1 MLRTLPVLL
10 LLASV
15 APAADWPQFLGP
27 NRDST
32 TPDKFPAWTDKPK
45 EVWKKPV
52 GEAHS
57 SPVVANGLV
66 YVFAKVDKKE
76 AEQLTAFDARTGDEK
91 WTKSYERGKV
101 EKPLFGAGP
110 RGTPTVDGERVYTYG
125 RTGVLTCWDAKTGEP
140 KWQTD
145 MLKEFGADNITFG
158 VSTSPTVVGKNV
170 VVMVGGK
177 KGAGI
182 VGMDKETGR
191 VTWQATNDGASY
203 ASPIV
208 VGDKTPELVFL
219 TAAHVRAVNADSGK
233 EVWKHPFVDALLE
246 SSTTPVKV
254 GDLYVV
260 GSVKSGSIGVRVKGA
275 EVEQVWKNEKL
286 TCYFSTPVVVGDY
299 LYMVNG
305 EAKFPGGTLTMRCV
319 EAKSG
324 KVMWEKA
331 DVGTYHAAFVKTGD
345 GKLLLH
351 DDKGHLKLLEPNEK
365 GYKELASSKVCGTT
379 WAHPAISDGKVYL
392 RDEKTLYCLQVGSEK

>member
-1 MLRTLPVLL
+1 MRALPLLL
-10 LLASV
+10 LLASF

-27 NRDST
+27 NRDSS
-32 TPDKFPAWTDKPK
+32 TPDKFAAWKDVPK
-45 EVWKKPV
+45 VVWKKAV

-66 YVFAKVDKKE
+66 YVFAKVDKQE
-76 AEQLTAFDARTGDEK
+76 AESLTAFDAKTGEEK
-91 WTKSYERGKV
+91 WTKSYERAKFT
-101 EKPLFGAGP
+101 PPFGNGP
-110 RGTPTVDGERVYTYG
+110 RGTPTVVGDRVYTLG
-125 RTGVLTCWDAKTGEP
+125 STGLLTAWDAKTGEQ

-145 MLKEFGADNITFG
+145 TLKEFGAKNLFFG

-170 VVMVGGK
+170 IVMVGGK
-177 KGAGI
+177 GSGV
-182 VGMDKETGR
+182 VGVEAETGKT
-191 VTWQATNDGASY
+191 VWQSTSDRASY

-219 TAAHVRAVNADSGK
+219 TGDHVRSLTADLGK

-246 SSTTPVKV
+246 SSTTPVKA

-260 GSVKSGSIGVRVKGA
+260 GSVKSGSVAVRVKGT
-275 EVEQVWKNEKL
+275 EVEEVWKNEKL
-286 TCYFSTPVVVGDY
+286 TCYFSTPVLVGDH

-305 EAKFPGGTLTMRCV
+305 EAKFPGGTLVMRCV
-319 EAKSG
+319 EAKTG
-324 KVMWEKA
+324 KVAWEQK
-331 DVGTYHAAFVKTGD
+331 DVGTYHAAFIKTGD

-351 DDKGHLKLLEPNEK
+351 DDKGNLKLIEPSAK

-379 WAHPAISDGKVYL
+379 WAHPAISDGKIFV
-392 RDEKTLYCLQVGSEK
+392 RDDKTLYCLQVGD

>member
-10 LLASV
+10 LLT
-15 APAADWPQFLGP
+15 APAVAADWPQFLGP

-32 TPDKFPAWTDKPK
+32 TPDKFPAWKDKPK
-45 EVWKKPV
+45 EVWKKAV

-76 AEQLTAFDARTGDEK
+76 AESLTAFDAKTGEEK
-91 WTKSYERGKV
+91 WTKSYERAKFT
-101 EKPLFGAGP
+101 PPFGNGP
-110 RGTPTVDGERVYTYG
+110 RGTPTVDGDRVFTLG
-125 RTGVLTCWDAKTGEP
+125 STGLLTCWDAKTGDQ

-145 MLKEFGADNITFG
+145 TLKEFGAKNLFFG
-158 VSTSPTVVGKNV
+158 VSTSPTVVGKV
-170 VVMVGGK
+170 VVLMVGGK
-177 KGAGI
+177 GAGV
-182 VGMDKETGR
+182 VGIDKETGKA
-191 VTWQATNDGASY
+191 VWQSTDDRASY

-208 VGDKTPELVFL
+208 VGDKNPELVFL
-219 TAAHVRAVNADSGK
+219 TGDHVRSLKADLGK

-246 SSTTPVKV
+246 SSTTPVKA

-260 GSVKSGSIGVRVKGA
+260 GSVKSGSIGVRVKGS

-286 TCYFSTPVVVGDY
+286 TCYFSTPVGVGDY

-305 EAKFPGGTLTMRCV
+305 EAKFPGGTLVMRCV

-351 DDKGHLKLLEPNEK
+351 DDKGNLKLLEPNEK
-365 GYKELASSKVCGTT
+365 EYKELASSKVCGTT
-379 WAHPAISDGKVYL
+379 WAHPAVSDGKVYL
-392 RDEKTLYCLQVGSEK
+392 RDEKTLYCLEVK

>member
-10 LLASV
+10 LLT
-15 APAADWPQFLGP
+15 APAVAADWPQFLGP

-32 TPDKFPAWTDKPK
+32 TPDKFPAWKDKPK
-45 EVWKKPV
+45 EVWKKAV

-76 AEQLTAFDARTGDEK
+76 AESLTAFDAKTGEER
-91 WTKSYERGKV
+91 WSKSYDRAKFST
-101 EKPLFGAGP
+101 PFGAGP
-110 RGTPTVDGERVYTYG
+110 QGTPTVDGDRVYTFG
-125 RTGVLTCWDAKTGEP
+125 STGVLTCWDAKTGEQ

-145 MLKEFGADNITFG
+145 TAKEFTPKALVFG
-158 VSTSPTVVGKNV
+158 VATSPTVVGKHV

-177 KGAGI
+177 GAGI
-182 VGMDKETGR
+182 VGLEKDTGK
-191 VTWQATNDGASY
+191 VVWQATDDGASY

-208 VGDKTPELVFL
+208 VGDKTPQLVFL
-219 TAAHVRAVNADSGK
+219 TAANVRAVTPDLGK
-233 EVWKHPFVDALLE
+233 PVWQHPFVDTLLE
-246 SSTTPVKV
+246 SSTTPVKA

-260 GSVKSGSIGVRVKGA
+260 GSVTKGSVGVRVKGTEA
-275 EVEQVWKNEKL
+275 EQVWENKKL
-286 TCYFSTPVVVGDY
+286 TCYFSTPVLVGDY

-324 KVMWEKA
+324 KVAWEKK

-351 DDKGHLKLLEPNEK
+351 DDKGNLKLIEPNEK
-365 GYKELASSKVCGTT
+365 EYKELASSKVCGTT

-392 RDEKTLYCLQVGSEK
+392 RDEKTLYCLDVK

>member
-1 MLRTLPVLL
+1 MRALPLLL

-32 TPDKFPAWTDKPK
+32 TPDKIPAWKDKPK
-45 EVWKKPV
+45 ELWKKPV

-76 AEQLTAFDARTGDEK
+76 AEQLTAFDAKTGDEK
-91 WTKSYERGKV
+91 WSKSYERAKTNT
-101 EKPLFGAGP
+101 PFGNGP
-110 RGTPTVDGERVYTYG
+110 RGTPTVVGDRVYTYG
-125 RTGVLTCWDAKTGEP
+125 STGLLTCWDAKTGDQ

-145 MLKEFGADNITFG
+145 MLKEFSAKNLFFG
-158 VSTSPTVVGKNV
+158 VSTSPTVVGKVV

-177 KGAGI
+177 GAGI
-182 VGMDKETGR
+182 VGVDKETGKA
-191 VTWQATNDGASY
+191 VWQSTDDRASY

-208 VGDKTPELVFL
+208 VGDKNPELVFL
-219 TAAHVRAVNADSGK
+219 TGDHVRSLKADLGK
-233 EVWKHPFVDALLE
+233 QVWQHPFVDALLE
-246 SSTTPVKV
+246 SSTTPVKA

-260 GSVKSGSIGVRVKGA
+260 GSVKSGSIGVRVKGS
-275 EVEQVWKNEKL
+275 EVEEVWKNEKL
-286 TCYFSTPVVVGDY
+286 TCYFSTPVAVGEY

-305 EAKFPGGTLTMRCV
+305 EAKFPGGTLTLRCV
-319 EAKSG
+319 ETKSG
-324 KVMWEKA
+324 KVMWEKK
-331 DVGTYHAAFVKTGD
+331 DVGTYHAALVKTGD
-345 GKLLLH
+345 GKLFMH
-351 DDKGHLKLLEPNEK
+351 DDKGNIKLLEPNDKE
-365 GYKELASSKVCGTT
+365 YKELATAKVCDET

-392 RDEKTLYCLQVGSEK
+392 RDNKTLYCFQVGE

>member
-10 LLASV
+10 LLTVPAV
-15 APAADWPQFLGP
+15 AADWPQFLGP
-27 NRDST
+27 SRDST
-32 TPDKFPAWTDKPK
+32 TPDKFPAWKDKPK
-45 EVWKKPV
+45 EVWKKAV

-76 AEQLTAFDARTGDEK
+76 AESLTAFDAKTGEEK
-91 WTKSYERGKV
+91 WTKSYERAKFT
-101 EKPLFGAGP
+101 PPFGNGP
-110 RGTPTVDGERVYTYG
+110 RGTPTVDGDRVFTLG
-125 RTGVLTCWDAKTGEP
+125 STGLLTCWDAKTGEQ

-145 MLKEFGADNITFG
+145 TLKEFGAKNLFFG
-158 VSTSPTVVGKNV
+158 VSTSPTVVGKV
-170 VVMVGGK
+170 VVLMVGGK
-177 KGAGI
+177 GAGV
-182 VGMDKETGR
+182 VGVDKETGKA
-191 VTWQATNDGASY
+191 VWQSTDDRASY

-208 VGDKTPELVFL
+208 VGDKNSELVFL
-219 TAAHVRAVNADSGK
+219 TGDHVRSLKADLGK

-260 GSVKSGSIGVRVKGA
+260 GSVKSGSIGVRVKGS

-305 EAKFPGGTLTMRCV
+305 EAKFPGGTLVMRCV

-351 DDKGHLKLLEPNEK
+351 DDKGNLKLLEPNEK
-365 GYKELASSKVCGTT
+365 EYKELASSKVCGTT
-379 WAHPAISDGKVYL
+379 WAHPAVSDGKIYL
-392 RDEKTLYCLQVGSEK
+392 RDEKTLYCLEVK